1 MSWRILLV
9 DDDVEALRLIG
20 LVLKRRGYEVIPVA
34 NGQQA
39 FETIAEGIPDLIIL
53 DVMMPGLDGY
63 SIAEKL
69 RSDPETDQVPILFL
83 TARSSIDDRLAG
95 FQAGGDDYLTKPV
108 HPTELIS
115 RVEALLKRHA
125 RRDAEERRGQ
135 LIAFLPVKG
144 GVGTT
149 TAALNSALVL
159 RDLYPDRQTAVVEL
173 REGVGSM
180 MLQLGLIQP
189 EHTLSALLEQ
199 GAAAV
204 NHDAVDGLML
214 EYEGGLRVLPATIQP
229 EGLTS
234 TPLTMDFVRRLL
246 RVLIQSYDY
255 IVVDLKPALDK
266 ASVEVLRQAD
276 HLLLLLEPHQIAVEQ
291 GRAVLRA
298 LTELNIGQY
307 NFGIVISE
315 RTPTTSALGRQAI
328 EVMLGQPVLGI
339 LPADPDLAFTGA
351 NGGKPMARLQPDSLF
366 VRQIRLIISALV
378 AS

>member
-1 MSWRILLV
+1 MSWRVLLV

-39 FETIAEGIPDLIIL
+39 FESIAQVLPDLIIL

-69 RSDPETDQVPILFL
+69 RSNPETDQIPILFL

-108 HPTELIS
+108 HPTELLG
-115 RVEALLKRHA
+115 RVEALLQRQA
-125 RRDAEERRGQ
+125 RRDAEDRRGK

-149 TAALNSALVL
+149 TVALNSALII
-159 RDLYPDRQTAVVEL
+159 RDLYPDRQTVIVEL
-173 REGVGSM
+173 REGVGSL
-180 MLQLGLIQP
+180 MLQMGLLQP

-214 EYEGGLRVLPATIQP
+214 EYTDGLRFLPAAIHP
-229 EGLTS
+229 EGLAG
-234 TPLTMDFVRRLL
+234 TPLTMDFARRLL
-246 RVLIQSYDY
+246 RVLLEDYDY
-255 IVVDLKPALDK
+255 VVVDLKPALDK
-266 ASVEVLRQAD
+266 AAVEVLRQAD
-276 HLLLLLEPHQIAVEQ
+276 HLLLLLEPYQIAVEQ
-291 GRAVLRA
+291 GRALLRA
-298 LTELNIGQY
+298 LADLNVGQY
-307 NFGIVISE
+307 NLGIVINA
-315 RTPTTSALGRQAI
+315 RTAASSTLGQQAI
-328 EVMLGQPVLGI
+328 EMMLGQPVLGM
-339 LPADPDLAFTGA
+339 LPAAADLALTSA
-351 NGGKPMARLQPDSLF
+351 NEGKPLARLQPDSLF
-366 VRQIRLIISALV
+366 VRQVRLIISALI